1 MQALVIRP
9 RHSISG
15 SIVLMWSADLS
26 ARESNDNPELGAAA
40 NLTTTMKHFADRKA
54 ESDAG
59 PG

>member
-26 ARESNDNPELGAAA
+26 ATESNDSP
-40 NLTTTMKHFADRKA
+40 NLVLQQISPRL
-54 ESDAG
+54 
-59 PG
+59 